1 MILNNPE
8 KKAHYGNVEAKKK
21 KKSRK
26 MRKQLNETE
35 I

>member
-21 KKSRK
+21 KSRK

>member
-21 KKSRK
+21 KKVQK
-26 MRKQLNETE
+26 DEKTTK
-35 I
+35 